1 MAQVLV
7 KEKQVVVPGE
17 VLAEGMDYLP
27 GFGAYRDNNNVRAKK
42 LGIVNIS
49 GRALKIIPLSGVYN
63 PKTDDAIIGKVIDIT
78 LNGWRIDTNSAYSS
92 LLSMKDGTTEYVQKG
107 ADLTR
112 YYNMGDWV
120 AVNVVNVTSQK
131 LIDVSARGPGLGKL
145 NEGRIVKVS
154 PSKVP
159 RIIGK
164 GGSMVSLIKDATG
177 CRMMVGQ
184 NGIIWI
190 SGQPK
195 GEIVAVKAINLI
207 EEKAHLSGL
216 TGMIDKFLKEQLKQ

>member
-7 KEKQVVVPGE
+7 KERQVVVPGE